1 MPVVHL
7 PALLHSLTAGVRQQ
21 ALTGTTVSE
30 LIDQLDALYPGIKS
44 RLVAGDRLRPGL
56 AVFVDGMVRREGLRF
71 EVSPESE
78 VHFIPAVAGGGLR
91 PPLTART

>member
-1 MPVVHL
+1 MAVVHI
-7 PALLHSLTAGVRQQ
+7 PALLHSLTDGVRQQ
-21 ALTGTTVSE
+21 TVTGTTVAE

-56 AVFVDGMVRREGLRF
+56 TVFVDGLVRREGLGF

-78 VHFIPAVAGGGLR
+78 VHFIPAVAGGGLKR
-91 PPLTART
+91 PLNEGD